1 MAEDSRLAGLEV
13 APEAGAVLV
22 AQARRDDDL
31 GHLAAD
37 DLFGPIAERLLG
49 GGIELEDASAVVDR
63 DDAWARFLSRLR
75 L

>member
-13 APEAGAVLV
+13 APEA
-22 AQARRDDDL
+22 